1 MMTATLPERPDV
13 IVADEDDLREA
24 VRRTLERSGLS
35 FEELAEQARTGNFKT
50 VRARMAWVAIGD
62 LGELAD

>member
-1 MMTATLPERPDV
+1 LSERPDV

-35 FEELAEQARTGNFKT
+35 FEELAEQARTGNFET

-62 LGELAD
+62 LGELA

>member
-1 MMTATLPERPDV
+1 M
-13 IVADEDDLREA
+13 ADEDDLREA

-35 FEELAEQARTGNFKT
+35 FEELAEQARTGYFET

-62 LGELAD
+62 LGELA

>member
-1 MMTATLPERPDV
+1 MTATLPERPDV

-24 VRRTLERSGLS
+24 VRRTLERLGLS
-35 FEELAEQARTGNFKT
+35 FEELAEQAHTGNFKT

>member
-1 MMTATLPERPDV
+1 MTATLPERPDV

>member
-1 MMTATLPERPDV
+1 MGDGLRPDV

-24 VRRTLERSGLS
+24 VRRTLGRSGLS
-35 FEELAEQARTGNFKT
+35 FEELAEQARAGNFET

-62 LGELAD
+62 LGELA

>member
-1 MMTATLPERPDV
+1 LSERPDV
-13 IVADEDDLREA
+13 VVADEDDLREA

-35 FEELAEQARTGNFKT
+35 FEELAEQARTGNFET

-62 LGELAD
+62 LGELA

>member
-1 MMTATLPERPDV
+1 MTATLPERPDV
-13 IVADEDDLREA
+13 IEADEDDLREA
-24 VRRTLERSGLS
+24 VRRTLQRAGFS
-35 FEELAEQARTGNFKT
+35 FAELAEQAHTGYFTT